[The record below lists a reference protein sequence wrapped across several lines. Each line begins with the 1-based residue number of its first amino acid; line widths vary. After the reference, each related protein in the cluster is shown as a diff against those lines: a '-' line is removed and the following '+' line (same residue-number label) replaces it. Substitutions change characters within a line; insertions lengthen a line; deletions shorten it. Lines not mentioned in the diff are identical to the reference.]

1 MGFKGHNTPRD
12 RTVAG
17 EVVTMERQALAQL
30 TPPCRRVLSMSWF
43 IARSAAF
50 TVTGQRLDTVS
61 IGFFCEV

>member
-30 TPPCRRVLSMSWF
+30 TPAVQASPVNVW
-43 IARSAAF
+43 I
-50 TVTGQRLDTVS
+50 
-61 IGFFCEV
+61 

>member
-12 RTVAG
+12 RTAAG
-17 EVVTMERQALAQL
+17 EVVTLERQALAQL
-30 TPPCRRVLSMSWF
+30 TSPCRRVPSMF
-43 IARSAAF
+43 GFGARSAVF